1 MEIEFT
7 ITFLFSIRSSIGSHW
22 VSLLGFP
29 VVLDW
34 LLAGQFRQG
43 FLLGFLGLTF
53 SVGLYWVFTG
63 FYQVLLGSTKM
74 KWVLIEYYLA
84 LTLLYWIV
92 LAWLG
97 LTGFD
102 CFFIR
107 FYWVVLGFTEFHW
120 VSLGCNRFYWVLLGF
135 IGFDTVLLSFTGFYW
150 VSYGFT

>member
-74 KWVLIEYYLA
+74 KWVLICVFL
-84 LTLLYWIV
+84 
-92 LAWLG
+92 
-97 LTGFD
+97 
-102 CFFIR
+102 
-107 FYWVVLGFTEFHW
+107 LGFIE
-120 VSLGCNRFYWVLLGF
+120 LYLVLLGF
-135 IGFDTVLLSFTGFYW
+135 TGFH
-150 VSYGFT
+150 